1 MAFNRPWIS
10 ALSLVLFGIGST
22 VATAQ
27 TRIGT
32 ANSVRPDASGSMT
45 GILSAGSGV
54 HVNETVRTGSVGQGA
69 LEFNDHSNLNVGP
82 SSSVRLD
89 KFVYDPNKGS
99 GTAAM
104 ETIRGAFRFSTSAQN
119 KGEVKIKTP
128 SGDIGIR
135 G

>member
-45 GILSAGSGV
+45 GILSARSGV
-54 HVNETVRTGSVGQGA
+54 PV
-69 LEFNDHSNLNVGP
+69 FD
-82 SSSVRLD
+82 
-89 KFVYDPNKGS
+89 
-99 GTAAM
+99 
-104 ETIRGAFRFSTSAQN
+104 
-119 KGEVKIKTP
+119 
-128 SGDIGIR
+128 
-135 G
+135 